1 MLRIA
6 LKCHHTQSPHRLS
19 QGLRD
24 KTHDNKSPQAP
35 AHPPDVSDIKCKCGI
50 TPGPHGQDR
59 RRRAKTNDDAGCGLK
74 IPPNFSFA
82 RVLAALGGT
91 QNCEDGP

>member
-1 MLRIA
+1 MTTSRHKPRPI
-6 LKCHHTQSPHRLS
+6 
-19 QGLRD
+19 
-24 KTHDNKSPQAP
+24 
-35 AHPPDVSDIKCKCGI
+35 HPMFLISSASV
-50 TPGPHGQDR
+50 GPHGQDR